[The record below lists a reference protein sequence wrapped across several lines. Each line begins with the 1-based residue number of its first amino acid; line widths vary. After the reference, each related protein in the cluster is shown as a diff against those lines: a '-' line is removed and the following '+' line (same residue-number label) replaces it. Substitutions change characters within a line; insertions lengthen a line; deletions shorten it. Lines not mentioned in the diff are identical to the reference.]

1 DDHANAKFLAEGLAE
16 LPGVEIDPTT
26 VETNIV
32 IFDVPD
38 AQSLADKLATN
49 GVEMSLL
56 EGRVRAVTHLDVD
69 RSGVEKALA
78 AVRDAL

>member
-1 DDHANAKFLAEGLAE
+1 
-16 LPGVEIDPTT
+16 

-38 AQSLADKLATN
+38 AQALHDKLAAN

-69 RSGVEKALA
+69 RAGVEKALA
-78 AVRDAL
+78 AVKDAL